1 MQPKFAHAKT
11 GKKKEEREKEMEME
25 VKAAGVEVHLLKCGR
40 ERKIEEGVCVEF

>member
-11 GKKKEEREKEMEME
+11 GKKKQEREKEKEIEME

-40 ERKIEEGVCVEF
+40 ERGI

>member
-11 GKKKEEREKEMEME
+11 GKKKQEREKEKEME

-40 ERKIEEGVCVEF
+40 EREIEEGVCVKF